1 MLRTMVFVFVSLFA
15 FSVAAQDAY
24 PARTVRFV
32 VPFPAGGP
40 LDVMARLV
48 AQRLTE
54 HWSRPVVVENVAGA
68 TGSIG
73 ANQVARAA
81 PDGYTL
87 LITVDIPLTMYPAVA
102 KKLPY
107 DPLRDFKPI
116 ANVARTAN
124 ASSTRHWGSRRWTS
138 SSRWRRSTPAS

>member
-81 PDGYTL
+81 PDGYT
-87 LITVDIPLTMYPAVA
+87 
-102 KKLPY
+102 
-107 DPLRDFKPI
+107 
-116 ANVARTAN
+116 
-124 ASSTRHWGSRRWTS
+124 
-138 SSRWRRSTPAS
+138 